1 MNDYKYVNKY
11 LTNKNKKRNKFK
23 TFLSIILTQI
33 LICIILF
40 LLSLIILKK
49 DENLN
54 KKVKKYLY
62 ETNINFTYFTNIYNK
77 YLGNI
82 IPIKDIFNNTTL
94 VFNENIKY
102 SDSSIYKDGVKLEVE
117 ENYLVPVLED
127 GVVVF
132 VGEKEGYKNTVIVQQ
147 EDNLYTWYGNVSNLN
162 VKIYDH
168 VKKGEFLGQA
178 NKVLYLVFQGKDGF
192 LDYKKYI
199 K

>member
-102 SDSSIYKDGVKLEVE
+102 SDSSIYKDGVKLKVE

-147 EDNLYTWYGNVSNLN
+147 EDNLYTWYGNVTNLN

>member
-102 SDSSIYKDGVKLEVE
+102 SDSSIYKDGVKLKVE